1 LFKKESLITGSN
13 LDKYFYKIRMVH
25 LNFGSSYYASGMP
38 FWDGFNQV
46 QGSQMNQKQIYVSPY
61 MTKE

>member
-1 LFKKESLITGSN
+1 
-13 LDKYFYKIRMVH
+13 MVH
-25 LNFGSSYYASGMP
+25 LNFGSSYYANGMP